1 MAKEVGGLGRGRLL
15 LVGVTWACAV
25 FVITLVS
32 DAVRGAGTE
41 PGRWLLSVP
50 FSLAAGYVLARVT
63 AR

>member
-1 MAKEVGGLGRGRLL
+1 MAKEVGGLGRGRQL

-32 DAVRGAGTE
+32 DAVRGAGIE
-41 PGRWLLSVP
+41 PGSLLLRVP
-50 FSLAAGYVLARVT
+50 FSLVAGYVLARVT